1 MRTSFPCLTF
11 AFAFALAALAG
22 CFIGDDDTT
31 HSSPPSSRPL
41 GSAPPCAESRPQL
54 LGLDMNP
61 SAQISSAGDY
71 EIKGT
76 IRYSCSGVT
85 VQAHVLSP
93 DGYVRW
99 APSPSASANAPL
111 SLRLAGSL
119 KGQTVQYEISVFDAS
134 GNESWPRLRQSAAL
148 E

>member
-1 MRTSFPCLTF
+1 MRSSFPCLTF
-11 AFAFALAALAG
+11 AFALLPVLALPG
-22 CFIGDDDTT
+22 CFIGDDETT
-31 HSSPPSSRPL
+31 HSSPSSSRPI
-41 GSAPPCAESRPQL
+41 GSAPSCAESRPQI
-54 LGLDMNP
+54 LGLDMAP

-99 APSPSASANAPL
+99 APSASANAPL
-111 SLRLAGSL
+111 SLRFAGSR
-119 KGQTVQYEISVFDAS
+119 KGQTVQYEISVLDAS
-134 GNESWPRLRQSAAL
+134 GNESSPPLRQSAAL

>member
-1 MRTSFPCLTF
+1 M
-11 AFAFALAALAG
+11 A
-22 CFIGDDDTT
+22 
-31 HSSPPSSRPL
+31 
-41 GSAPPCAESRPQL
+41 
-54 LGLDMNP
+54 P

-85 VQAHVLSP
+85 VQAHVFSP

-99 APSPSASANAPL
+99 APSPSTSANAPL
-111 SLRLAGSL
+111 SLRFAGSQ
-119 KGQTVQYEISVFDAS
+119 KGQTVQYEISVLDAAGS
-134 GNESWPRLRQSAAL
+134 ESWPPLRQSATL